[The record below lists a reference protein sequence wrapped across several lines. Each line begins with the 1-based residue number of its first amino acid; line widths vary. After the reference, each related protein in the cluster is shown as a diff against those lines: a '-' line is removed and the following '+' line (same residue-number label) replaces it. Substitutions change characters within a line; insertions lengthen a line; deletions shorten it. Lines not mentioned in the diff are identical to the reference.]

1 MKLEAIILAAGS
13 GNRMLDLTRNRPKCL
28 LPIGNHS
35 LIWFAIT
42 GLKKAGINKMTILI
56 PDSYESDIKQY
67 CHKKFNAHKDLYL
80 DFVSVPA
87 NSDCGT
93 AESILS
99 IKDKIRGDF
108 IVHSCDSIVHPKALS
123 FLINHYRLYD
133 PMMTMLLSDNSDY
146 FQRRLVPGRKE
157 KEHAMRDIIAIEPLD
172 KLNLTA
178 SDEFTANKVV
188 FLHSERDLK
197 KISRLKSKEL
207 ALHPSLEVHS
217 RLLDTHIYIFK
228 HHLLE
233 FLHKNADKVVLKA
246 EIIPSLVSK
255 QFCKLHTNEVTD
267 HLEDDVNMVSY
278 HKRADYEI
286 ELKEKLEFFSPRNVT
301 QNNCFRRIP
310 LSRPT
315 DCHAVVFKD
324 LIAHR
329 VNTIGSFLDTNK
341 DARSIFNMLEAKN
354 IQTYKDSLLGDNSVI
369 GDKCV
374 IKRSS
379 IGNNCKIGE
388 RVKLFDCVIMDNVEI
403 DSKCN
408 LNECIIGGN
417 SKIGPK
423 CDMKLTIV
431 GQKQLIAG
439 GRKSNCEIIS
449 DDSYVIDLG
458 DPITVDD
465 E

>member
-1 MKLEAIILAAGS
+1 MKLEGVILAAGS
-13 GNRMLDLTRNRPKCL
+13 GNRMLDLTRHRPKCL
-28 LPIGNHS
+28 LPVGNHC

-42 GLKKAGINKMTILI
+42 SLRKASIHKITILV
-56 PDSYESDIKQY
+56 PDNFESDIKQY

-80 DFVSVPA
+80 DFVTVPA

-108 IVHSCDSIVHPKALS
+108 IVYSCDSIVHPRALS

-133 PMMTMLLSDNSDY
+133 PMMSMLLLDNPEY

-178 SDEFTANKVV
+178 GEEFTANKIV
-188 FLHSERDLK
+188 FLHSERDSK

-217 RLLDTHIYIFK
+217 AYLDTHIYIFK

-233 FLHKNADKVVLKA
+233 FLTQNAHKVVLKA
-246 EIIPSLVSK
+246 EIIPTLVSK
-255 QFCKLHTNEVTD
+255 QFCKLHTGEVSD
-267 HLEDDVNMVSY
+267 HLEDDVNINAF
-278 HKRADYEI
+278 HKRADYEL
-286 ELKEKLEFFSPRNVT
+286 ELKEKLENFSPKNVT

-315 DCHAVVFKD
+315 ECHAVVFKD
-324 LIAHR
+324 LVAHR

-341 DARSIFNMLEAKN
+341 DAKAIFNTLDVKN
-354 IQTYKDSLLGDNSVI
+354 LPYYKDSILGDNSAI
-369 GDKCV
+369 GEKAV
-374 IKRSS
+374 IKRCS
-379 IGNNCKIGE
+379 IGNNCKIGD
-388 RVKLFDCVIMDNVEI
+388 RVKLFDCVLMDNVEI
-403 DSKCN
+403 DTKSN
-408 LNECIIGGN
+408 LTECIIGAN
-417 SKIGPK
+417 SKIGSK
-423 CDMKLTIV
+423 CDLKMSIV
-431 GQKQLIAG
+431 GQKQIIAS

-449 DDSYVIDLG
+449 DDNYVIDLG